1 MKLRRLCCLALTLA
15 LLLTSLLT
23 GSALAEGEYV
33 TQSGIEMS
41 APGEFPITKE
51 KTTIT
56 VFIQQLPYH
65 LTDITTNSFTQEME
79 ELTNVHLNM
88 IVAPSDS
95 YREKLNMLLAGG
107 DYPDVIMSGG
117 FGNADLVKYGTEE
130 GILIPLNDLID
141 KYGVNIKQRWADL
154 PSLKDDMTT
163 PDGNIYGI
171 PTMESYMVGHTAVN
185 YKLWLNTAWLEKL
198 GLEVP
203 TTTEEFKNVLIAF
216 RDQDPNGN
224 GIQDEIPLTGAA
236 GTWAADPYLF
246 LINAFIHYD
255 GLLTLKDDTFTTPV
269 NQDDFRE
276 ALRYIADLYKEG
288 LIDPAAFTQNE
299 QQMSA
304 VGNNEGAVIMGAATA
319 GHIGMAVSINDTER
333 YAMYDCLAPLQG
345 PNGYR
350 GIPFKKEQRTSGATF
365 VITDKC
371 KDPELAI
378 RIADYLCSEDAVI
391 RHQVGIKGI
400 DWDDADEG
408 AVSVTGEPATRKYLA
423 FSTSGEGAER
433 NDIWSQ
439 TCVLLENNWK
449 TTFQL
454 EGDIRDVTNYES
466 YLLQETEKLREY
478 AADVQQIPPYYMNE
492 EDSARLSQLS
502 SPLSDYVRSYIV
514 GFITG
519 NYDID
524 ADWDAYVKGLNDLH
538 IDEYIALNQA
548 AYDALAK

>member
-1 MKLRRLCCLALTLA
+1 MKLKRLVSLALAVMLMASCLLA
-15 LLLTSLLT
+15 T
-23 GSALAEGEYV
+23 ACAEEAYV
-33 TQSGIEMS
+33 TKGGIKMS
-41 APGEFPITKE
+41 APGQFPITEE
-51 KTTIT
+51 KTTIS
-56 VFIQQLPYH
+56 VYIQQLAYH
-65 LTDITTNSFTQEME
+65 LTDVTTNTFTKEME
-79 ELTNVHLNM
+79 ELTNVHLDM
-88 IVAPSDS
+88 MVAPSDS
-95 YREKLNMLLAGG
+95 YREKLNLLLAGG

-141 KYGVNIKQRWADL
+141 KYGVNIKQRWEDL
-154 PSLKDDMTT
+154 PSLKADMTT

-185 YKLWLNTAWLEKL
+185 YKLWINTAWLEKL
-198 GLEVP
+198 GLERP
-203 TTTEEFKNVLIAF
+203 TTTAEFKDVLIAF

-224 GIQDEIPLTGAA
+224 GLKDEIPLTGAS

-246 LINAFIHYD
+246 LINAFLHYD
-255 GLLTLKDDTFTTPV
+255 GLLTLKDDKFTTPV
-269 NQDDFRE
+269 NQEAFRD
-276 ALRYIADLYKEG
+276 AMRYIADLYKEG

-304 VGNNEGAVIMGAATA
+304 VGNNESAVVMGAATA
-319 GHIGMAVSINDTER
+319 GHIGMAVSINDADR
-333 YAMYDCLAPLQG
+333 YAMYDCLEPLEG

-350 GIPFKKEQRTSGATF
+350 GIPFKKDQRTSGATF

-371 KDPELAI
+371 ENPELAI
-378 RIADYLCSEDAVI
+378 RIADYLCSEEAII

-408 AVSVTGEPATRKYLA
+408 TVTVTGEPATRKYLS

-439 TCVLLENNWK
+439 TCVLLGCNWK

-466 YLLQETEKLREY
+466 YLLQETENLRQY
-478 AADVQQIPPYYMNE
+478 ASDVQQIPPYYMNE

-502 SPLSDYVRSYIV
+502 SPLSDYVKSWVV

-519 NYDID
+519 SYDIE
-524 ADWDAYVKGLNDLH
+524 ADWDEYVKGLNDLR